1 MIYHNNLLLTG
12 SFLTCGTLGFPGM
25 YRDGK
30 QPGNSLIPE
39 GIDGH
44 DNAHH
49 PAHQQQ
55 GNHSPQEA
63 GSDR

>member
-30 QPGNSLIPE
+30 QPGNSLIPDP
-39 GIDGH
+39 G
-44 DNAHH
+44 
-49 PAHQQQ
+49 PK
-55 GNHSPQEA
+55 
-63 GSDR
+63 

>member
-30 QPGNSLIPE
+30 QPGNSLIPDP
-39 GIDGH
+39 GPNIKINKSH
-44 DNAHH
+44 
-49 PAHQQQ
+49 
-55 GNHSPQEA
+55 
-63 GSDR
+63 